1 MTDDHLETWEDVE
14 IGIEDPDPASTPAT
28 VFSRHEGPEHAA
40 WVGGGTWRIT
50 PVVMTQGEY
59 ERRIEAQWAA
69 DVADATAAP
78 LRL

>member
-1 MTDDHLETWEDVE
+1 MTDDHLETWDDVDL
-14 IGIEDPDPASTPAT
+14 GIEDPEPAGVPPI
-28 VFSRHEGPEHAA
+28 VYRWKEGPEHRA
-40 WVGGGTWRIT
+40 WVGGGTWRLT
-50 PVVMTQGEY
+50 PVAMTQDEY